1 MSINRLEHTV
11 IKNDHLFQAWKREES
26 LAELESFLQFNWEQ
40 RSIFYED
47 RNPNTKQQFIKFLSH
62 GDIKTHNYVGTIT
75 FNGEKLNIFPK
86 VFRPLSVQCSD
97 ENLSLKHLMDNIV
110 QWLEYCN
117 RISYPFINI
126 FGELSDSK
134 DFLDLFITLYI
145 NMVLDAID
153 RGIYYQYEEETEDCK
168 CIKGKFDVKD
178 YFISKIPGGEYD
190 RFSCTYSNFQ
200 ADNMVNRI
208 IKYTCM
214 LLLNAASDK
223 NSLKIRKIINKLDE
237 VTFVRCVPQDCDN
250 IRLSKMHRKY
260 YSILNLSKMFLS
272 NKTSTFDMD
281 INDTYCFL
289 FPMEQL
295 FEGFVG
301 GYLSEVLSDHDAKV
315 ELQKS
320 DLNLIDDVIY
330 KGQNLGP
337 SNNMKQDIVVTTK
350 NKMFV
355 LDTKYKEITRFEDHD
370 VKSIIRNEISQSD
383 LYQMCEYA
391 RKRGVND
398 VYLLYPMN
406 RYEDPENDFPCGIS
420 KSPTGN
426 IFIHFIRIPCIFE
439 ENDFEELKKKLKRTI
454 LKIFDVN

>member
-1 MSINRLEHTV
+1 MSINILEHTI
-11 IKNDHLFQAWKREES
+11 IKNEDLFQTWKSEES
-26 LAELESFLQFNWEQ
+26 LSELESFLQFNWEQ
-40 RSIFYED
+40 RNIFYED

-62 GDIKTHNYVGTIT
+62 GNIKTHNYVGTIT

-86 VFRPLSVQCSD
+86 VFRTSSVQGSD
-97 ENLSLKHLMDNIV
+97 EKLSLKHLMDNIV

-117 RISYPFINI
+117 RINYPFINVS
-126 FGELSDSK
+126 GELSDSQ
-134 DFLDLFITLYI
+134 DFLDLFITLYV
-145 NMVLDAID
+145 NMVLDTIE
-153 RGIYYQYEEETEDCK
+153 RGIYYQYVEETENCK
-168 CIKGKFDVKD
+168 CIKGKFDIKD
-178 YFISKIPGGEYD
+178 YFISKIPGGKYD
-190 RFSCTYSNFQ
+190 QFSCTYSNFQ
-200 ADNMVNRI
+200 ADNRVNRI

-214 LLLNAASDK
+214 LLLNAASEK

-301 GYLSEVLSDHDAKV
+301 GYLSEVLSDYNAKV

-320 DLNLIDDVIY
+320 DLYLIDNLIY
-330 KGQNLGP
+330 KGNDLGP
-337 SNNMKQDIVVTTK
+337 SRVMKQDIVVTLK

-355 LDTKYKEITRFEDHD
+355 LDTKYKEILRFENND
-370 VKSIIRNEISQSD
+370 VKSIIRDEISQSD

-406 RYEDPENDFPCGIS
+406 RFEEPEDTFPCGIS
-420 KSPTGN
+420 QSPTGS
-426 IFIHFIRIPCIFE
+426 IYIHFIRIPFIFE
-439 ENDFEELKKKLKRTI
+439 ENDFEELKKKLKQII
-454 LKIFDVN
+454 LSFFDVN